1 MNAPNV
7 HAARFL
13 GLSFGAF
20 LLAAWP
26 TFAHPGAGI
35 VVDRRGQVFFI
46 DTGAGVWKI
55 DLQGEVGETPRRCLP
70 LDGNRPSGRLD
81 RSRYAPKHGR

>member
-13 GLSFGAF
+13 GLSLGAF
-20 LLAAWP
+20 LLAASP
-26 TFAHPGAGI
+26 AFAHPGAGI

-46 DTGAGVWKI
+46 DTTGAM
-55 DLQGEVGETPRRCLP
+55 
-70 LDGNRPSGRLD
+70 PSTGWQ
-81 RSRYAPKHGR
+81 STIGAA